1 MTSENSGKNLSLFA
15 FIWTKTKALYS
26 DNLHFLD
33 KSLNPPRTWR
43 DAVINFYHQYHFLQ
57 SNFPIISLNSS
68 TEWLARNFIFVDIWF
83 LFSIA
88 IIRYTFTFCQ
98 LESRMHAYLSLSY
111 SYAKTAAS
119 RDAKYDHHHPRS
131 GLTPTCGGTRP
142 STTTWRTSG
151 CRPPGSGN
159 LTYSCTTGR
168 RRIFCR

>member
-1 MTSENSGKNLSLFA
+1 MTRRSYQLLPSISLFTIKLSHN
-15 FIWTKTKALYS
+15 FSKLLYRVAG
-26 DNLHFLD
+26 
-33 KSLNPPRTWR
+33 PE
-43 DAVINFYHQYHFLQ
+43 FYIFYIYF
-57 SNFPIISLNSS
+57 
-68 TEWLARNFIFVDIWF
+68 FIFVDIWF
-83 LFSIA
+83 LFSFA

-119 RDAKYDHHHPRS
+119 RDALKYDHHHPRS